1 MTNIVDEILH
11 NHNRTGLLLNEL
23 TCRLRLLENQVRDL
37 ESYVARLR
45 DERDRLQNDIEFRAM
60 CEMGKH

>member
-1 MTNIVDEILH
+1 MSNLIDELLY
-11 NHNRTGLLLNEL
+11 NHSRTGLLLNEL
-23 TCRLRLLENQVRDL
+23 TTQLKIAQNQVRDL
-37 ESYVARLR
+37 EVYVQRLR